1 MAGDWLKFEKSTSD
15 KPEVWAM
22 ADQLAI
28 DPDAVVGKLLRVW
41 AWFDEQSESG
51 NAPSVSKML
60 LDRRVG
66 VTGFCDAMVLCG
78 WMEDDGREVTLPNF
92 DRHNGKTAKNRS
104 LTAKRVA
111 RHKQKTNDKGNDQV
125 TPEPLPREEKRR
137 EENKDKDYVPPRGGT
152 SDYPPEFEQAW
163 KQYPKRSGGN
173 PKKAAYDKWK
183 ARIREGIEP
192 AVMIA
197 GVERY
202 AKHCKDERKINTP
215 YVMQGSTFFGP
226 SEHFME
232 EYESQPKSSGRYDPT
247 VDRIPQ
253 SQIDELIKNVGVR

>member
-22 ADQLAI
+22 AEELGI

-41 AWFDEQSESG
+41 GWFDEQSEEG

-78 WMEDDGREVTLPNF
+78 WMVDDGNQVMLPNF

-111 RHKQKTNDKGNDQV
+111 KHKAESNGKGNGASV
-125 TPEPLPREEKRR
+125 TNALPREEKRR
-137 EENKDKDYVPPRGGT
+137 EEDKPPIVPQGDRVPYKEIFDLYHKMLPELPPAPNQTEKRKKNIAQRWKETAKVPSRGGFQ
-152 SDYPPEFEQAW
+152 EFPCNDLEFW
-163 KQYPKRSGGN
+163 
-173 PKKAAYDKWK
+173 
-183 ARIREGIEP
+183 
-192 AVMIA
+192 
-197 GVERY
+197 ER
-202 AKHCKDERKINTP
+202 
-215 YVMQGSTFFGP
+215 FFG
-226 SEHFME
+226 
-232 EYESQPKSSGRYDPT
+232 R
-247 VDRIPQ
+247 
-253 SQIDELIKNVGVR
+253 VRNSPHLMGENERGWQANLEWITKKENFYKIIEGNYVK